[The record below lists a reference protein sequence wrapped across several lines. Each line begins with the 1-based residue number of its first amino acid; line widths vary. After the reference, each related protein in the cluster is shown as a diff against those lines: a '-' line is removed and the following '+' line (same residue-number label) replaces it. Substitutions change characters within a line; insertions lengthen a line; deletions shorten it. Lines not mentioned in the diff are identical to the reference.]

1 MARPKIIQAPSEDPR
16 EVAIRSL
23 QAVLDHDPNM
33 TNEDQVFC
41 NCAIR
46 SCRYSLR
53 MDMEKEAQAGIGAV
67 KGVAY
72 AG

>member
-23 QAVLDHDPNM
+23 QAVIDHDPNM
-33 TNEDQVFC
+33 STEDQVFC

-53 MDMEKEAQAGIGAV
+53 MDEDRDTQAAIGPVKVEA
-67 KGVAY
+67 
-72 AG
+72 